1 MTVLSDINSIS
12 IEDIGYFVATVEEG
26 SEPEIR
32 QDIEESSYEVAGSV
46 ETENG
51 IQLRINKEK
60 Q

>member
-1 MTVLSDINSIS
+1 MTILPEIDSISAEDIN
-12 IEDIGYFVATVEEG
+12 YFVATVEEG

-32 QDIEESSYEVAGSV
+32 QDIEESSYKVAGSI

-51 IQLRINKEK
+51 IQLRINKEE